1 MSLNDL
7 RLTPG
12 ILSALYPTS
21 LVNLDTDQTS
31 YDPGDQQPPIVEK
44 PAGPALKFLGNNQK
58 NILVVVNHDEAVHLP
73 DEDLSFLTKLLAA
86 SKLSLDDVAVIN
98 KKNYP
103 GETSKQILHDFNS
116 KIVFLF
122 GIDPVSFG
130 MPVNFPAYQV
140 QLVGQ
145 VTFLFTPAISEQRDD
160 KLLKSKL
167 WISFRNI
174 FNI

>member
-12 ILSALYPTS
+12 ILSALYPSS
-21 LVNLDTDQTS
+21 LVSLDTEQTS
-31 YDPGDQQPPIVEK
+31 YNMGDQETPIVEE

-58 NILVVVNHDEAVHLP
+58 NILVVVTHENAVHLP
-73 DEDLSFLTKLLAA
+73 DEALAFLTNLFAA
-86 SKLSLDDVAVIN
+86 CKLSLDDVAVIN

-103 GETSKQILHDFNS
+103 GETSKKLLQDFNS

-122 GIDPVSFG
+122 GIVPVSFG
-130 MPVNFPAYQV
+130 IPVNFPVYQV
-140 QLVGQ
+140 QVVGK
-145 VTFLFTPAISEQRDD
+145 VTFLYTPAISEQRED